1 MDTCSIRSK
10 ATWIAGCTLVLSLM
24 CTVPCSGWNGA
35 GDETPLDAQALA
47 QLELKASQ
55 ANPREQCYLYVQLI
69 HSMTEAAGRQVL
81 NGEYEQAAATMKKTE
96 HYAQLV
102 HDGLA
107 RDTKRL
113 KDAEKLMEHTTAR
126 LNEYLRHSSGDDRLA
141 MEATLKR
148 LDGVHD
154 ELLTQVFS
162 H

>member
-1 MDTCSIRSK
+1 MDTGSIRSK
-10 ATWIAGCTLVLSLM
+10 ATWVAGCTFFLSLL
-24 CTVPCSGWNGA
+24 VAIPCSGWNGVR
-35 GDETPLDAQALA
+35 DEMPLDAQAIA
-47 QLELKASQ
+47 QLEQKANQ

-69 HSMTEAAGRQVL
+69 HSMTEAAGRQIL

-96 HYAQLV
+96 HYAQLI
-102 HDGLA
+102 HAGLA

-141 MEATLKR
+141 MQATLKQ

>member
-1 MDTCSIRSK
+1 MNVRSSRSK
-10 ATWIAGCTLVLSLM
+10 AKLITACMFLVALSITAS
-24 CTVPCSGWNGA
+24 CRASN
-35 GDETPLDAQALA
+35 DEPPSDAQSIA
-47 QLELKASQ
+47 QLELRASQ
-55 ANPREQCYLYVQLI
+55 AGPREQCYLYVQLI
-69 HSMTEAAGRQVL
+69 HSMTEAAGKQVL

-96 HYAQLV
+96 HYAQLI